1 MNPSPV
7 LPPRSGTG
15 LFLLSGGLLALALLV
30 GLAREQRW
38 GEPTFPVLLQ
48 TDRAEGLRPGMAVR
62 ISGLPV
68 GTVRQLILQDNARV
82 ALRLEIAQRHRHL
95 IGPGSVAWQGQEGF
109 VGEHY
114 VGITPRPLPR
124 GAPTPAAGEVRLPFE
139 PAPDVRTVVKQFL
152 ASQQVLDLTLRQTR
166 QLTARDVPQTLGSF
180 RRSLA
185 AVEQLSTRVGEE
197 VPPALASVRHSLGRI
212 DNLAGSL
219 QREATLTGP
228 PLRRTLQQAGSTA
241 EGAAGTV
248 QEAEL
253 LMRQSR
259 EPLLQTL
266 KDLQQITSGLSRLL
280 SPLLGRGD
288 PQTPGSGDAEPA
300 GEGEAGVRRQPSTSP
315 SPGAQRRDDP
325 HPRMPPLP

>member
-1 MNPSPV
+1 MTPSPG

-30 GLAREQRW
+30 GLARDQHW
-38 GEPTFPVLLQ
+38 GEPTFPVLLN

-68 GTVRQLILQDNARV
+68 GTLRELILQDNARV
-82 ALRLEIAQRHRHL
+82 ALRLEIAERHRRL

-109 VGEHY
+109 VGDHY
-114 VGITPRPLPR
+114 VGITPRPLPPR
-124 GAPTPAAGEVRLPFE
+124 AANPPAGEVRLPFE
-139 PAPDVRTVVKQFL
+139 PAPDVRSVMKGLL
-152 ASQQVLDLTLRQTR
+152 ATQQTLDLTLRQTR
-166 QLTARDVPQTLGSF
+166 QLTTRDVPQSLVSF

-185 AVEQLSTRVGEE
+185 AVEHLSTRAGEE
-197 VPPALASVRHSLGRI
+197 VPPALASARHTLGRM
-212 DNLAGSL
+212 DSLASSL

-241 EGAAGTV
+241 EGARGTV
-248 QEAEL
+248 REAEL
-253 LMRQSR
+253 LLRQSR

-266 KDLQQITSGLSRLL
+266 ADLQRITAGLSRLL
-280 SPLLGRGD
+280 VPLLGNGAL
-288 PQTPGSGDAEPA
+288 PPPAPPPA
-300 GEGEAGVRRQPSTSP
+300 GVP
-315 SPGAQRRDDP
+315 RDDP